1 MAMRKMTTSEIARFA
16 DTNTE
21 EAPKTNVAKQTE
33 RTPEE
38 LTRFLDDCEW
48 GMRLVGWGERPS

>member
-1 MAMRKMTTSEIARFA
+1 MAMRKMSQDEIARFA
-16 DTNTE
+16 NTNTE
-21 EAPKTNVAKQTE
+21 PAPKTNVAKQPE

-48 GMRLVGWGERPS
+48 AMRLVGWGERPS